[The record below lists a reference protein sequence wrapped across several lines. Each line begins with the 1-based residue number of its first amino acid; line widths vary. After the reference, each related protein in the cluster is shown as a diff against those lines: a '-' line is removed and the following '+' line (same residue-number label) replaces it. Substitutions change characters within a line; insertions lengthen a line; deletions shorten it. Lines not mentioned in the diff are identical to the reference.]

1 MRQCGVIALNLFL
14 CLLLTGGCS
23 SSAVSGKPVRKGP
36 KVNVSHFFLHPA
48 AYKGKTIT
56 LPLVIAE
63 AIDRSRGQSLRQY
76 ANRYVQFAA
85 NGSGGEKFSL
95 VIRLPENVSIPEAAR
110 GDEVEVTFVCSRGD
124 LRQGNEATA
133 LVRRLTTS

>member
-1 MRQCGVIALNLFL
+1 VIFL
-14 CLLLTGGCS
+14 SFLPCLLLGSGCS

-36 KVNVSHFFLHPA
+36 KVNVSHFFQHPA

-56 LPLVIAE
+56 LPLLIAE
-63 AIDRSRGQSLRQY
+63 AIDRSRGQSLHQY

-85 NGSGGEKFSL
+85 HGSGGERFSL
-95 VIRLPENVSIPEAAR
+95 VIRLPENIALPEAAR

-133 LVRRLTTS
+133 LVRR

>member
-1 MRQCGVIALNLFL
+1 MGWRRRIALYLVL
-14 CLLLTGGCS
+14 CLLPGGGCS

-36 KVNVSHFFLHPA
+36 KVNVSHFFLNPA

-56 LPLVIAE
+56 LPLTIDE
-63 AIDRSRGQSLRQY
+63 AIDRNRGQSLAQY
-76 ANRYVQFAA
+76 ANRYVKFAA
-85 NGSGGEKFSL
+85 TGSGGARFFL
-95 VIRLPENVSIPEAAR
+95 VIRLPEGITIPEAVQ

-133 LVRRLTTS
+133 LVRR

>member
-1 MRQCGVIALNLFL
+1 MRRCGVIVLSFLL
-14 CLLLTGGCS
+14 CLLLGSGCS
-23 SSAVSGKPVRKGP
+23 SSVASGKPVRKGP
-36 KVNVSHFFLHPA
+36 KVNVSHFFQHPGS
-48 AYKGKTIT
+48 YKGKTIT

-85 NGSGGEKFSL
+85 HGSGGERFSL
-95 VIRLPENVSIPEAAR
+95 VIRLPENIALPEAAR

-133 LVRRLTTS
+133 LVRR